1 MNMAKTRLLH
11 PRIVVGYFLLAALM
25 LIGCGYRFAAGEYSV
40 DPDIRTIFVD
50 VFANKTSEAYAGN
63 IFRTAFIN
71 RFVQSGRFKL
81 SSSRGEADAV
91 CRGTIRSLQTS
102 PLAYKASNLAAEERL
117 TITLEISL
125 EERESGRV
133 IWSDGS
139 FTGTGD
145 YTVTSV
151 GVTEASRKN
160 ALVKL
165 AGDTAERAYRLMIA
179 GF

>member
-11 PRIVVGYFLLAALM
+11 PRIVAGYFLLAALM
-25 LIGCGYRFAAGEYSV
+25 LVGCGYRFSAGEGSV
-40 DPDIRTIFVD
+40 APAIRTIFVD
-50 VFANKTSEAYAGN
+50 VFTNKTSEAHVEN
-63 IFRTAFIN
+63 IFRAAFIN

-81 SSSRGEADAV
+81 GSSRGEADAV
-91 CRGTIRSLQTS
+91 CRGTIRSLQAT

-117 TITLEISL
+117 TITLEISF

-139 FTGTGD
+139 FTVTGD

-151 GVTEASRKN
+151 GVTEADRKN

-165 AGDTAERAYRLMIA
+165 AGDTAERAYQLMIA

>member
-1 MNMAKTRLLH
+1 MNRTKTRLLP
-11 PRIVVGYFLLAALM
+11 PRIVAGYFLLAALI
-25 LIGCGYRFAAGEYSV
+25 LIGCGYRFAAGEESV
-40 DPDIRTIFVD
+40 DPAIRTIFVD
-50 VFANKTSEAYAGN
+50 VFTNKTSEAHAEN

-81 SSSRGEADAV
+81 GSSRGEADAV
-91 CRGTIRSLQTS
+91 CRGTIRSLQAS

-145 YTVTSV
+145 YAVTSV
-151 GVTEASRKN
+151 GAT
-160 ALVKL
+160 
-165 AGDTAERAYRLMIA
+165 
-179 GF
+179 

>member
-11 PRIVVGYFLLAALM
+11 PRIVAGYFLLAALM
-25 LIGCGYRFAAGEYSV
+25 LVGCGYRFAAGEESV
-40 DPDIRTIFVD
+40 DPAIRTIFVD
-50 VFANKTSEAYAGN
+50 VFTNKTSEAHVEN

-81 SSSRGEADAV
+81 GGSSGEADAV
-91 CRGTIRSLQTS
+91 CRGTILSLQAS

-117 TITLEISL
+117 TITLEISF

-151 GVTEASRKN
+151 GVTEASRKK